1 MSAELVPVASTELG
15 GSSNAKPATPW
26 DAKQT
31 TPPSQNPAAV
41 YIASLSTDASRRTA
55 MVSLRRVVRILGLGR
70 RYPVDQV
77 EWHGLNYEKV
87 AGIHAALLRAGH
99 SASTVNVTLA
109 VLRGVA
115 RAAYNLHQMSADT
128 YTRIRQVKS
137 VRGERVPAGRSLA
150 HRELAALMRVCAEDT
165 TPAGARDAAI
175 LACMYVGGLRRS
187 EVPGLDLEDY
197 DATTGALLVHGKGN
211 KDRVVYIVNGAGNAM
226 QAWLA
231 VRGMQDGPLF
241 LPINKGGK
249 VEWRIIPDP
258 DHPGKTKIR
267 RMSDQAIY
275 AMLKKRAEQAGIA
288 SFSPHDLRRTFVG
301 DLLDA
306 GADISTVQK
315 LAGHASVTTT
325 QRYDRRPEEAK
336 RKAAGLLKVPFP
348 IAQ

>member
-1 MSAELVPVASTELG
+1 MSTELVSVASTELQPG
-15 GSSNAKPATPW
+15 AAMGREADYPYSAK
-26 DAKQT
+26 
-31 TPPSQNPAAV
+31 NPAAV
-41 YIASLSTDASRRTA
+41 YIASLSTKASRRTA
-55 MVSLRRVVRILGLGR
+55 TLALQRVARILGLGS

-77 EWHGLNYEKV
+77 PWHALNYEKV
-87 AGIHAALLRAGH
+87 AAIRATLVQEGH

-115 RAAYNLHQMSADT
+115 QAAYNLGQMSADT

-150 HRELAALMRVCAEDT
+150 HRELAALMRVCAEDP
-165 TPAGARDAAI
+165 TPSGARDAAI

-187 EVPGLDLEDY
+187 EVPGLDLAHY

-231 VRGMQDGPLF
+231 VRGLQDGPLF

-249 VEWRIIPDP
+249 VEWR
-258 DHPGKTKIR
+258 

-275 AMLKKRAEQAGIA
+275 AMLQKRAEQAGIA